1 MAARKPAT
9 YEFEVRGM
17 DCAGCTATV
26 QKTAAAVKGVSKA
39 WISFET
45 SRLFVEAAPDFDA
58 SAVLEAV
65 GKAGYPINLKKADSL
80 LALRVENMD
89 CQDEIELIE
98 KKLRGLPGI
107 SGHTADLMSR
117 TLKVE
122 YRPGSVSPQTIIKAL
137 AEAGMNASV
146 LKEGEKKDLGWWLKN
161 KQLLALS
168 ACGIF
173 MLAAFLAEAFGA
185 PHGAAKTIYGL
196 GILIGAYYPARM
208 GLLALRTLTLNIRL
222 LMVIGAAGAVAL
234 GLWEEA
240 VMLVFIYSLGDV
252 LEAYAVDKARGAIK
266 ALTELAPKEALVRKN
281 GSENIIEADAVEIGD
296 IVIVRPG
303 EKIPVDG
310 KVTAGSSYIDQSSIT
325 GEPAPAE
332 KNIGDEVYAGT
343 INQKGSLEVSA
354 TKKAGET
361 ALAKIIHSVEDAQ
374 AKKSSY
380 QRFAERFGKYYTPAM
395 FFLGVGIG
403 VIPPLFFGGDWNA
416 YIYRGLVVFVVSCSC
431 GLALSV
437 PVAVV
442 AAMAN
447 GARRGILFR
456 GGAHLEVL
464 QEVKAVA
471 FDKTGTLTIGRPAV
485 ADILA
490 FGGLAENELLAL
502 AGAIE
507 SRSEHPVA
515 EAIARRAREA
525 GAQFPAVEDFQ
536 SLTGLG
542 VKAKVGDKTYYLGNM
557 RLFREK
563 GIVISGPQTAEIMRI
578 ESEGKTTALLGDD
591 KLLLGVFSVADKL
604 RAETPLAVKA
614 LKALGL
620 RTIMLTGD
628 NERTAKVVAESSG
641 VDEYHAELLPED
653 KLALVKELKE
663 RFGKTAMIGDG
674 INDAP
679 AMAASD
685 LGIAMGGAGTD
696 IAVETGDLVLMSDDL
711 SKVRTAFEL
720 SRRAVNNIRQNIAAA
735 LAIIVVLVP
744 VAVLG
749 RINLVPGLLLNEV
762 GGLVVIMNALRLLR
776 ESK

>member
-1 MAARKPAT
+1 MTAPKPTT
-9 YEFEVRGM
+9 YEFDVQGM
-17 DCAGCTATV
+17 DCAGCAATV
-26 QKTAAAVKGVSKA
+26 KKAAAAVKGVSKA
-39 WISFET
+39 GISFET
-45 SRLFVEAAPDFDA
+45 SKLFVEASPDFNV

-65 GKAGYPINLKKADSL
+65 GKAGYPVTARKTDSL

-98 KKLRGLPGI
+98 KKLRGLAGV

-146 LKEGEKKDLGWWLKN
+146 IKEGGKKDLGWWLKN

-240 VMLVFIYSLGDV
+240 IMLVFIYSLGDV

-281 GSENIIEADAVEIGD
+281 GSENIIEAGAVEIGD

-310 KVTAGSSYIDQSSIT
+310 KITAGSSYIDQSSIT
-325 GEPAPAE
+325 GEPVPAE

-343 INQKGSLEVSA
+343 INQKGSLEISV

-403 VIPPLFFGGDWNA
+403 VIPPMFFGGDWNA

-456 GGAHLEVL
+456 GGAHLEIL

-485 ADILA
+485 ADIIPCA
-490 FGGLAENELLAL
+490 GRTENDILGL

-507 SRSEHPVA
+507 SRSEHHVA

-536 SLTGLG
+536 SITGLG
-542 VKAKVGDKTYYLGNM
+542 VKARVGDKIYYLGSM

-563 GIVISGPQTAEIMRI
+563 GIGISEPQTADIMRL

-604 RAETPLAVKA
+604 RAETPQAVKA

-628 NERTAKVVAESSG
+628 NERTAGAVAESSG

-735 LAIIVVLVP
+735 LAIIAVLVP

>member
-1 MAARKPAT
+1 MAAPKPAT

>member
-1 MAARKPAT
+1 MAAPKPAT

-749 RINLVPGLLLNEV
+749 RINLVLGLLLNEV